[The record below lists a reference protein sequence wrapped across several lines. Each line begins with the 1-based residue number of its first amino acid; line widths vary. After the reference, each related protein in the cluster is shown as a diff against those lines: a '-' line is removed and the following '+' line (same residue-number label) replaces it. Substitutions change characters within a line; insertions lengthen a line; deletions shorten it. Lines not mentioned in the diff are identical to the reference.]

1 MSTANEMPA
10 ETPAATPAAVERLES
25 LADVLGR
32 ENAALK
38 AGDTTRMRR
47 LLEEK
52 QAALLACERW
62 LDSDDGKGAGA
73 VVADDAFTA
82 LKSRLDGLAEE
93 NQRRLRVAIAANQRL
108 VESIAMAVQ
117 SQAPGGDAYACDGR
131 CEPAHARRAGP
142 PPALSVNR
150 AL

>member
-1 MSTANEMPA
+1 MSTTDLLPA
-10 ETPAATPAAVERLES
+10 QPAAGEAQASERLES
-25 LADVLGR
+25 LASVLGR
-32 ENAALK
+32 ENEALK

-62 LDSDDGKGAGA
+62 LESDEATSGG
-73 VVADDAFTA
+73 VLADDAFTA
-82 LKSRLDGLAEE
+82 LRSRLDGLAEE

-131 CEPAHARRAGP
+131 TEPAHSRRAGP
-142 PPALSVNR
+142 PPALSINR

>member
-1 MSTANEMPA
+1 MSTATALPA
-10 ETPAATPAAVERLES
+10 QSPEPIERLEG

-32 ENAALK
+32 ENEALK

-62 LDSDDGKGAGA
+62 LESDAAKGAGA
-73 VVADDAFTA
+73 VLADDAFTA
-82 LKSRLDGLAEE
+82 LASRLDGLAEE

-108 VESIAMAVQ
+108 VKSIAMAVQ
-117 SQAPGGDAYACDGR
+117 SQAAGGDGYASDGR
-131 CEPAHARRAGP
+131 SEPVRTRRAAP

>member
-1 MSTANEMPA
+1 MSSRDLLPER
-10 ETPAATPAAVERLES
+10 AAAGEAQVVARLEA
-25 LADVLGR
+25 LASVLAR
-32 ENAALK
+32 ENEALK
-38 AGDTTRMRR
+38 AQDTTRMRR

-62 LDSDDGKGAGA
+62 LGSDEGTGGG
-73 VVADDAFTA
+73 VLADDAFAA

-108 VESIAMAVQ
+108 VESIAVAVQ
-117 SQAPGGDAYACDGR
+117 SQAAGSDTYASNGR
-131 CEPAHARRAGP
+131 TEAPHPRRAGP

>member
-1 MSTANEMPA
+1 MSTANEMS
-10 ETPAATPAAVERLES
+10 TTTPAAVERLES
-25 LADVLGR
+25 LADVLAS
-32 ENAALK
+32 ENEALK
-38 AGDTTRMRR
+38 ARDTTRMRR

-62 LDSDDGKGAGA
+62 LDSDDAKGAGA
-73 VVADDAFTA
+73 AVADDAFTA
-82 LKSRLDGLAEE
+82 LRSRLDGLAEE

-117 SQAPGGDAYACDGR
+117 SQAPGGNANACDGR